1 MTFTEL
7 ATELCNRCGEGY
19 QDYVNP
25 AKEMLYQAFDTLILN
40 GLATEDEYFGLIKNT
55 GDKDFSSTFDF
66 YSVIE
71 DDANIFIKLLAV
83 KVDNVKVDQLTPD
96 EYNVSSR
103 ISALIGSPSYY
114 FNDGILYFVNVPT
127 VAPVSVS
134 LSYVKRYKEAS
145 ALDNINKY
153 ISTSFAEKALELAQP
168 KLYAE
173 INS

>member
-25 AKEMLYQAFDTLILN
+25 AKDMLYQAFDALILN
-40 GLATEDEYFGLIKNT
+40 NLATEDEYFGLIKT
-55 GDKDFSSTFDF
+55 TTDYVFMSEFLVHDIVTAESDE
-66 YSVIE
+66 I
-71 DDANIFIKLLAV
+71 IKILAV
-83 KVDNVKVDQLTPD
+83 KADGIKIDQLTNE

-103 ISALIGSPSYY
+103 ISSLIGSPSYY

-127 VAPVSVS
+127 VVPASIS

-153 ISTSFAEKALELAQP
+153 ISTSFAEKALDLAQP